1 MASPTAIAVR
11 AHGLDLNALDWG
23 NPGAPHLLLL
33 HGLQD
38 SAALWATFA
47 EAISADYHV
56 VALDHRGH
64 GDSPR
69 ADSYRLAD
77 YVAETRDT
85 VEALGMT
92 GATLIGHS
100 AGSKNA
106 WTCIAQHPG
115 VASRLVITDMD
126 PDSYNPGSVAMI
138 SRYKGETDDYADFGA
153 VVERLRS
160 RQPNASDEELRR
172 DAEALAVQADG
183 GRYTWKR
190 SRDVVTMYDRPD
202 VWDALPNVAVP
213 TLIVRGA
220 DSTLLRHDV
229 AVRMEAAIP
238 DCTLVEIPGGG
249 HWVHLEQPEAY
260 AAAVRA
266 FLAEG
271 QGAVDGAPARL

>member
-1 MASPTAIAVR
+1 MTTPPTERTVQ
-11 AHGLDLNALDWG
+11 AHGLDLHYLDWG
-23 NPGAPHLLLL
+23 NPDAPPVLLL

-47 EAISADYHV
+47 ESMRDDFHV
-56 VALDHRGH
+56 MALDHRGH

-69 ADSYRLAD
+69 AETYALAD
-77 YVAETRDT
+77 YIAETRD
-85 VEALGMT
+85 VVRNLGLD
-92 GATLIGHS
+92 AAVLIGHS

-106 WTCIAQHPG
+106 WMCIADNPG
-115 VASRLVITDMD
+115 IASKLVITDMD

-138 SRYKGETDDYADFGA
+138 SRYKDETDVYEDRAA

-160 RQPNASDEELRR
+160 RQPNASDEELER
-172 DAEALAVQADG
+172 DVDALAVQIEG

-190 SRDVVTMYDRPD
+190 SRDVVTKYDRPD
-202 VWDALPNVAVP
+202 VWERLPEVGAP

-238 DCTLVEIPGGG
+238 DCRLVELPGGG
-249 HWVHLEQPEAY
+249 HWVHLEQPGAY
-260 AAAVRA
+260 AATVRS
-266 FLAEG
+266 FLL
-271 QGAVDGAPARL
+271 R

>member
-1 MASPTAIAVR
+1 MTTPTDGSVR
-11 AHGLDLNALDWG
+11 AHGLDLHYLDWG
-23 NPGAPHLLLL
+23 NPDAPHLLLL

-47 EAISADYHV
+47 ESMRGDFHV

-69 ADSYRLAD
+69 AESYRLAD
-77 YVAETRDT
+77 YVAETNAVID
-85 VEALGMT
+85 ELGLA

-106 WTCIAQHPG
+106 WMCIAQHPEA
-115 VASRLVITDMD
+115 ASRLVITDMD

-138 SRYKGETDDYADFGA
+138 SRYKGESDNYPDFES

-172 DAEALAVQADG
+172 NAAALARPTGNG
-183 GRYTWKR
+183 GYTWKR
-190 SRDVVTMYDRPD
+190 SRDVVTQYDRPD
-202 VWDALPNVAVP
+202 VWESLPSVGAP

-220 DSTLLRHDV
+220 DSTLLRREV
-229 AVRMEAAIP
+229 ALRMEQELP
-238 DCTLVEIPGGG
+238 NCRLVEIAGGG
-249 HWVHLEQPEAY
+249 HWVHLEQPDAY
-260 AAAVRA
+260 VSAVRQ
-266 FLAEG
+266 FLLE
-271 QGAVDGAPARL
+271 

>member
-1 MASPTAIAVR
+1 MTTPPTQQTVN
-11 AHGLDLNALDWG
+11 AHGLDLHYLDWG
-23 NPGAPHLLLL
+23 NPDAPPVLLL

-47 EAISADYHV
+47 ESMRDEFHV

-69 ADSYRLAD
+69 AGTYALAD
-77 YVAETRDT
+77 YIAETRD
-85 VEALGMT
+85 VIRNLGLD
-92 GATLIGHS
+92 APVLVGHS

-106 WTCIAQHPG
+106 WMCIAENPG
-115 VASRLVITDMD
+115 IASKLVITDMD
-126 PDSYNPGSVAMI
+126 PDLYNPGSVAMI
-138 SRYKGETDDYADFGA
+138 SRYKDETDFYDGRAA

-160 RQPNASDEELRR
+160 RQPNASDEELER
-172 DAEALAVQADG
+172 DVDALAVQLDD

-190 SRDVVTMYDRPD
+190 TRDVVTMYDRPD
-202 VWDALPNVAVP
+202 VWERLPDVGAP

-238 DCTLVEIPGGG
+238 DCRLVELPGGG
-249 HWVHLEQPEAY
+249 HWVHLEQPDAY
-260 AAAVRA
+260 AATVRS
-266 FLAEG
+266 FLLG
-271 QGAVDGAPARL
+271 

>member
-1 MASPTAIAVR
+1 MSTPPAQGFVR
-11 AHGLDLNALDWG
+11 AHGLDLHYLDWG
-23 NPGAPHLLLL
+23 NPGAPPLLLL

-47 EAISADYHV
+47 ESMRGDYHV

-77 YVAETRDT
+77 YVAETRD
-85 VEALGMT
+85 VAEGLGLA
-92 GATLIGHS
+92 GATLIGQS
-100 AGSKNA
+100 AGSTNA
-106 WTCIAQHPG
+106 WMCIAQHPG
-115 VASRLVITDMD
+115 TAARLVITDMD

-138 SRYKGETDDYADFGA
+138 SRYKGESDLYPDFEA

-172 DAEALAVQADG
+172 NAEALAKPADG
-183 GRYTWKR
+183 GGYTWKR
-190 SRDVVTMYDRPD
+190 SRDVVTQYDRPD
-202 VWDALPNVAVP
+202 VWESLPGVGVP
-213 TLIVRGA
+213 ALIVRGA

-238 DCTLVEIPGGG
+238 DCRLVEIPGGG

-266 FLAEG
+266 FLQEQRG
-271 QGAVDGAPARL
+271 

>member
-1 MASPTAIAVR
+1 MTTPPASHAVR
-11 AHGLDLNALDWG
+11 AHGFDLRYLNWG
-23 NPGAPHLLLL
+23 NPDAPPLLLL

-47 EAISADYHV
+47 ESMRDDFHV

-77 YVAETRDT
+77 YVAETKD
-85 VEALGMT
+85 VIDALGLT

-106 WTCIAQHPG
+106 WMCIAQHPG
-115 VASRLVITDMD
+115 AASRLIITDMD

-138 SRYKGETDDYADFGA
+138 SRYKGESDVYPDFEA

-172 DAEALAVQADG
+172 NVGALAVQTGDG
-183 GRYTWKR
+183 AYTWKR
-190 SRDVVTMYDRPD
+190 SRDVVTQYDRPD
-202 VWDALPNVAVP
+202 VWEQLPLVSVP

-229 AVRMEAAIP
+229 AVRMTEAIP
-238 DCTLVEIPGGG
+238 DCRLVEIPGGG
-249 HWVHLEQPEAY
+249 HWVHLEQPDAY
-260 AAAVRA
+260 AAAVRS
-266 FLAEG
+266 FLSE
-271 QGAVDGAPARL
+271 

>member
-1 MASPTAIAVR
+1 MTIVPTEQTVQ
-11 AHGLDLNALDWG
+11 AHGLDLHYLDWG
-23 NPGAPHLLLL
+23 NPEAPPVLLL

-38 SAALWATFA
+38 SAALWGTFA
-47 EAISADYHV
+47 ESMRDDFHV

-69 ADSYRLAD
+69 AETYALAD
-77 YVAETRDT
+77 YIAETRD
-85 VEALGMT
+85 VIRNLGLDAPVLM
-92 GATLIGHS
+92 GHS

-106 WTCIAQHPG
+106 WMCIAENPG
-115 VASRLVITDMD
+115 IASKLVITDMD

-138 SRYKGETDDYADFGA
+138 SRYKDETDFYDSREA

-160 RQPNASDEELRR
+160 RQPNASDEELER
-172 DAEALAVQADG
+172 DVDALAVRLDD

-190 SRDVVTMYDRPD
+190 SRDVVTKYDRPD
-202 VWDALPNVAVP
+202 VWERLPEVGAP

-238 DCTLVEIPGGG
+238 DCRLVELPGGG
-249 HWVHLEQPEAY
+249 HWVHLEQPDAY
-260 AAAVRA
+260 AATVRS
-266 FLAEG
+266 FLLG
-271 QGAVDGAPARL
+271 